1 MFQKKLSYNLTPMF
15 MKKLI
20 FFIFIF
26 LSLNVFSQIPNLSEF
41 ISDLDK
47 KEGYLNFYWDD
58 NKGKIYL
65 EIKNLNQE
73 LIYINYLSAG
83 IGSNDLGLD
92 RGQIGGTRIIKF
104 VKMGPKILMVQPNYK
119 YRAISNNEEE
129 IKSVEDAF
137 AKSTLWGFQIV
148 ASDKNKYLIDISDFV
163 IRDSHRISQRL
174 TQRNQGSFKVDKNAS
189 SFDNLN
195 SKNFPLNSELE
206 AFLTFRGIAKGS
218 WLRSVSPDFETFS
231 VRTRHSFVKLPD
243 GGYKPRKFDPRA
255 GYGAMTFYDY
265 ASPIEEDLHVKYI
278 RRHRLIKK
286 YPNQEIS
293 EAVEPIIYYL
303 DRGVPEPV
311 KSALIEGASWWNEA
325 FEAAG
330 FKNAFQIKV
339 LPEGA
344 DMLDVRYNVIQW
356 VHRSTRGWSYG
367 ASVVDPRTGEII
379 KGHVSLGSLRV
390 RQDYLIAEGLL
401 RPYAKENKNDFMK
414 EMAIKRLRQLSAH
427 EVGHTIGLSHNFISS
442 ARNRKSVMD
451 YPHPL
456 IEFTNNK
463 VDLSNA
469 YDHGIGDWDKLAIN
483 WGYRQF
489 DSNEEDQ
496 LNKILQEGYKKDIY
510 FISDQDSRPLSS
522 AHPRSHLW
530 DNGFDAAD
538 ELNRMLSIR
547 RHILDNF
554 LDNAIKLGEPMSSI
568 EEVLVPMYLL
578 HRYQIEAAA
587 KVLGGLEYNYALK
600 GDNQVITK
608 MLTRNQ
614 QVKALKSLLNSIHP
628 KNLSLPEKLIKLI
641 PPRAFG
647 YPRTRETFKS
657 RTGLT
662 FDYLAA
668 AETATN
674 LTLKMLFNPERASRL
689 ITLKARDKNN
699 QPGLTYVMNEIINK
713 TILKEMTDNN
723 DYLNL
728 SNVENEISK
737 MVNHSV
743 LNHLFMLANSKI
755 THQEVNARTFSAIK
769 NLKKT
774 LETKDSEENHYH
786 YLLDKIEKFLSGEI
800 NVQYPNELKPP
811 DGSPIGS
818 YSDLVFSCGSE
829 L

>member
-20 FFIFIF
+20 FLIFIF

-206 AFLTFRGIAKGS
+206 AFLTFRGTAEGS

-483 WGYRQF
+483 WGYRPF

-496 LNKILQEGYKKDIY
+496 LNKILQDGYKEDIY

-662 FDYLAA
+662 FDYLSA

-774 LETKDSEENHYH
+774 LETKDSEEHHYH

-800 NVQYPNELKPP
+800 NIQYPNELKPP

>member
-20 FFIFIF
+20 FLIFIF

-206 AFLTFRGIAKGS
+206 AFLTFRGIAKGT

-231 VRTRHSFVKLPD
+231 VRTRHSFVKLPG

-311 KSALIEGASWWNEA
+311 KSALLEGASWWNEA

-456 IEFTNNK
+456 IEFTNSK

-489 DSNEEDQ
+489 NSNEEDQ
-496 LNKILQEGYKKDIY
+496 LNKILQDGYKEDIY

-662 FDYLAA
+662 FDYLSA

-689 ITLKARDKNN
+689 ITLKARDKNK

-774 LETKDSEENHYH
+774 LETKDSEEHHYH

-800 NVQYPNELKPP
+800 NIQYPNELKPP

-818 YSDLVFSCGSE
+818 YGDLVFSCGSE

>member
-20 FFIFIF
+20 FLIFIF

-231 VRTRHSFVKLPD
+231 VRTRHSFVKLPG

-325 FEAAG
+325 FESAG

-451 YPHPL
+451 YTHPL

-463 VDLSNA
+463 VDLANA
-469 YDHGIGDWDKLAIN
+469 YDNGIGDWDKLAIN

-496 LNKILQEGYKKDIY
+496 LNKILQDGYKEDIY

-668 AETATN
+668 AETASN

-769 NLKKT
+769 TLKK
-774 LETKDSEENHYH
+774 Y
-786 YLLDKIEKFLSGEI
+786 
-800 NVQYPNELKPP
+800 
-811 DGSPIGS
+811 
-818 YSDLVFSCGSE
+818 
-829 L
+829 

>member
-1 MFQKKLSYNLTPMF
+1 

-20 FFIFIF
+20 IILLSFTF
-26 LSLNVFSQIPNLSEF
+26 LSSESYAQDIETF
-41 ISDLDK
+41 TKGFTK
-47 KEGYLNFYWDD
+47 KEGFINYYWDGS
-58 NKGKIYL
+58 KGKLYL
-65 EIKNLNQE
+65 EISKLEEE
-73 LIYINYLSAG
+73 LLYVNYLSAG
-83 IGSNDLGLD
+83 VGSNDIGLD
-92 RGQIGGTRIIKF
+92 RGQIGGSRIIKF
-104 VKMGPKILMVQPNYK
+104 VKMGPKVFMVQPNYTF
-119 YRAISNNEEE
+119 RAVSNNSEEV
-129 IKSVEDAF
+129 KSIEDAF
-137 AKSTLWGFQIV
+137 AKSTLWGFSVV
-148 ASDKNKYLIDISDFV
+148 AQSGSRYLIDASEFI
-163 IRDSHRISQRL
+163 IKDSHRISQRL
-174 TQRNQGSFKVDKNAS
+174 MQRKQGSFKVDKKSS
-189 SFDNLN
+189 SFDNSN
-195 SKNFPLNSELE
+195 SKNFPFNSELE
-206 AFLTFRGIAKGS
+206 AFLTFRGVATGG
-218 WLRSVSPDFETFS
+218 WLRSVSPDAETFS
-231 VRTRHSFVKLPD
+231 VRTRHSFVQLPD
-243 GGYKPRKFDPRA
+243 DGYAPRKFDPRA

-265 ASPIEEDLHVKYI
+265 ASPIEDDLHVKYI

-286 YPNQEIS
+286 YPNKEMS

-401 RPYAKENKNDFMK
+401 RPYANDNNSDLME

-427 EVGHTIGLSHNFISS
+427 EVGHTIGLSHNFVSS

-456 IEFTNNK
+456 IKFSNNK
-463 VDLSNA
+463 VDLSEA

-489 DSNEEDQ
+489 DSNENDQ
-496 LNKILQEGYKKDIY
+496 LNKILQDGYKDDIY
-510 FISDQDSRPLSS
+510 FITDQDSRPAGS

-538 ELNRMLSIR
+538 ELNRMLDIR

-554 LDNAIKLGEPMSSI
+554 LDNAIKSGEPMSSI

-578 HRYQIEAAA
+578 HRYQIEGAA
-587 KVLGGLEYNYALK
+587 KVVGGLDYNYALK
-600 GDNQVITK
+600 GDGQVVTK
-608 MLTRNQ
+608 MLSADQ
-614 QVKALKSLLNSIHP
+614 QIKALNSLLSSIDP
-628 KNLSLPEKLIKLI
+628 KNLSLPESLIKII

-668 AETATN
+668 AETATS
-674 LTLKMLFNPERASRL
+674 LTLKMLLNPERASRL
-689 ITLKARDKNN
+689 LTLKARDIN
-699 QPGLTYVMNEIINK
+699 QPGYSNILNQIIGE
-713 TILKEMTDNN
+713 TILKESAFKNEQLD
-723 DYLNL
+723 L
-728 SNVENEISK
+728 SNVEIEITK

-743 LNHLFMLANSKI
+743 LNHLFMLANSQK
-755 THQEVNARTFSAIK
+755 THEEVKARTHSTLK
-769 NLKKT
+769 QLKKQ
-774 LETKDSEENHYH
+774 LDKKYSEEYH
-786 YLLDKIEKFLSGEI
+786 YQYLSDKIEKFLSGEI
-800 NVQYPNELKPP
+800 DIQYPDQLKAP

-818 YSDLVFSCGSE
+818 HDHLLFSCESE

>member
-1 MFQKKLSYNLTPMF
+1 
-15 MKKLI
+15 
-20 FFIFIF
+20 
-26 LSLNVFSQIPNLSEF
+26 
-41 ISDLDK
+41 
-47 KEGYLNFYWDD
+47 
-58 NKGKIYL
+58 
-65 EIKNLNQE
+65 
-73 LIYINYLSAG
+73 
-83 IGSNDLGLD
+83 
-92 RGQIGGTRIIKF
+92 
-104 VKMGPKILMVQPNYK
+104 MGPKILMVQPNYK

-456 IEFTNNK
+456 IEFTNSK

-496 LNKILQEGYKKDIY
+496 LNKILQDGYKEDIY

-668 AETATN
+668 AETASN

-755 THQEVNARTFSAIK
+755 THREVNARTFSAIK

-774 LETKDSEENHYH
+774 LETKDSEEHHYH

-800 NVQYPNELKPP
+800 NIQYPNELKPP

-818 YSDLVFSCGSE
+818 YGDLVFSCGSE

>member
-206 AFLTFRGIAKGS
+206 AFLTFRGIAKGT

-311 KSALIEGASWWNEA
+311 KSALLEGASWWNEA

-456 IEFTNNK
+456 IEFTNSK

-489 DSNEEDQ
+489 NSNEEDQ
-496 LNKILQEGYKKDIY
+496 LNKILQDGYKEDIY

-662 FDYLAA
+662 FDYLSA

-689 ITLKARDKNN
+689 ITLKARDKNK

-774 LETKDSEENHYH
+774 LETKDSEEHHYH

-800 NVQYPNELKPP
+800 NIQYPNELKPP

-818 YSDLVFSCGSE
+818 YGDLVFSCGSE

>member
-456 IEFTNNK
+456 IEFTNNT

-496 LNKILQEGYKKDIY
+496 LNKILQDGYKEDIY

-774 LETKDSEENHYH
+774 LETKDSEEHHYH

-800 NVQYPNELKPP
+800 NIQYPNELKPP

-818 YSDLVFSCGSE
+818 YGDLVFSCGSE

>member
-1 MFQKKLSYNLTPMF
+1 
-15 MKKLI
+15 MKKLNFLFC
-20 FFIFIF
+20 FFF
-26 LSLNVFSQIPNLSEF
+26 SLNVFSQDLNLSEF
-41 ISDLDK
+41 VSKLDK

-58 NKGKIYL
+58 NKGKVYL
-65 EIKNLNQE
+65 EIKNLNLE
-73 LIYINYLSAG
+73 MIYVNYLSAG
-83 IGSNDLGLD
+83 VGSNDLGLD

-104 VKMGPKILMVQPNYK
+104 IKMGPKILMVQPNYK
-119 YRAISNNEEE
+119 YRAVSNNKEE

-137 AKSTLWGFQIV
+137 AKSTLWGFKIV
-148 ASDKNKYLIDISDFV
+148 ASENNKYLIDVSDFV

-174 TQRNQGSFKVDKNAS
+174 IQRNQGSFTVDKKAS
-189 SFDNLN
+189 SFDNSN
-195 SKNFPLNSELE
+195 SKNFPFNSELE
-206 AFLTFRGIAKGS
+206 AFLTFRGAAKGS
-218 WLRSVSPDFETFS
+218 WLRSVSPDAETFS

-243 GGYKPRKFDPRA
+243 DGYKPRKFDPRG

-278 RRHRLIKK
+278 RRHRLAKK
-286 YPNQEIS
+286 YPNQKIS
-293 EAVEPIIYYL
+293 EAIEPIIYYL

-339 LPEGA
+339 LPLGA

-401 RPYAKENKNDFMK
+401 RPYSKKNNNDFMK

-442 ARNRKSVMD
+442 ARDRKSVMD

-456 IEFTNNK
+456 IEFSNNK

-469 YDHGIGDWDKLAIN
+469 YDHGIGAWDKLAIN

-489 DSNEEDQ
+489 DSDEEAQ
-496 LNKILQEGYKKDIY
+496 LNKILQDGYKEDIY
-510 FISDQDSRPLSS
+510 FISDQDSRPLGS

-538 ELNRMLSIR
+538 ELNRMLNIR

-600 GDNQVITK
+600 GDEQIVTK
-608 MLTRNQ
+608 MLSRDQ
-614 QVKALKSLLNSIHP
+614 QIKALQSLLNSIHP

-689 ITLKARDKNN
+689 ITLKARDINT
-699 QPGLTYVMNEIINK
+699 QPGLKYVISKVVNE
-713 TILKEMTDNN
+713 TILKEMTNKN
-723 DYLNL
+723 DYLSL
-728 SNVENEISK
+728 SNIEMEISK

-743 LNHLFMLANSKI
+743 LNHLFMLANSKN
-755 THQEVNARTFSAIK
+755 THQEVNARIYFAIK
-769 NLKKT
+769 NIKKA
-774 LETKDSEENHYH
+774 LDKNDNDNYHYH

-800 NVQYPNELKPP
+800 NIQYPNELKPP

-818 YSDLVFSCGSE
+818 YGDKFFSCGSE

>member
-20 FFIFIF
+20 FLIFIF

-489 DSNEEDQ
+489 DSNEEGQ
-496 LNKILQEGYKKDIY
+496 LNKILQDGYKEDIY

-689 ITLKARDKNN
+689 ITLKARDKSN

-774 LETKDSEENHYH
+774 LETKDSEEHHYH

-800 NVQYPNELKPP
+800 NIQYPNELKPP

-818 YSDLVFSCGSE
+818 YGDLVFSCGSE

>member
-20 FFIFIF
+20 FLIFIF

-206 AFLTFRGIAKGS
+206 AFLTFRGIAKGT

-231 VRTRHSFVKLPD
+231 VRTRHSFVKLPG

-311 KSALIEGASWWNEA
+311 KSALLEGASWWNEA

-456 IEFTNNK
+456 IEFTNSK

-496 LNKILQEGYKKDIY
+496 LNKILQDGYKEDIY

-662 FDYLAA
+662 FDYLSA

-689 ITLKARDKNN
+689 ITLKARDKNK

-774 LETKDSEENHYH
+774 LETKDSEEHHYH

-800 NVQYPNELKPP
+800 NIQYPNELKPP

-818 YSDLVFSCGSE
+818 YGDLVFSCGSE

>member
-20 FFIFIF
+20 FLIFIF

-174 TQRNQGSFKVDKNAS
+174 TQRNQGSFEVDKNAS

-231 VRTRHSFVKLPD
+231 VRTRHSFVKLPG

-325 FEAAG
+325 FESAG

-496 LNKILQEGYKKDIY
+496 LNKILQDGYKEDIY

-755 THQEVNARTFSAIK
+755 THQEVNAITFSAIK
-769 NLKKT
+769 NLKKA
-774 LETKDSEENHYH
+774 LETKDSEEYHYH

-800 NVQYPNELKPP
+800 NIQYPNELKPP

-818 YSDLVFSCGSE
+818 YGDLVFSCGSE

>member
-1 MFQKKLSYNLTPMF
+1 MKKLSFLF
-15 MKKLI
+15 LV
-20 FFIFIF
+20 F
-26 LSLNVFSQIPNLSEF
+26 LSLNVFSQKTSLSEF
-41 ISDLDK
+41 VSNFEI
-47 KEGYLNFYWDD
+47 KEGFLNFYWDE
-58 NKGKIYL
+58 NKGKVYL
-65 EIKNLNQE
+65 EINNLNQE
-73 LIYINYLSAG
+73 IIYVNYLSAG
-83 IGSNDLGLD
+83 VGSNDLGLD

-104 VKMGPKILMVQPNYK
+104 IKMGPKILMVQPNYK
-119 YRAISNNEEE
+119 YRAVSNNKEE

-137 AKSTLWGFQIV
+137 AKSALWGFNII
-148 ASDKNKYLIDISDFV
+148 ANEKNKYLIDISDFV
-163 IRDSHRISQRL
+163 IRDSHRVSQRL
-174 TQRNQGSFKVDKNAS
+174 TQRKQGSFKVDNKAS
-189 SFDNLN
+189 SFDISN

-206 AFLTFRGIAKGS
+206 AFITFKGVAKGS
-218 WLRSVSPDFETFS
+218 WLRSVSPDAESFS

-243 GGYKPRKFDPRA
+243 EGYTPRKFDPRA

-265 ASPIEEDLHVKYI
+265 ASPIENDLHVKYI

-286 YPNQEIS
+286 YPNQKIS
-293 EAVEPIIYYL
+293 EAVDPIIYYL

-367 ASVVDPRTGEII
+367 SSVVDPRTGEII

-401 RPYAKENKNDFMK
+401 RPYTKENENDLMK

-456 IEFTNNK
+456 ILFSDNK
-463 VDLSNA
+463 VDLSKA

-489 DSNEEDQ
+489 ETNEEGQ
-496 LNKILQEGYKKDIY
+496 LNKILQDGYKEDIY
-510 FISDQDSRPLSS
+510 FISDQDSRPLGS

-530 DNGFDAAD
+530 DNGFDASD
-538 ELNRMLSIR
+538 ELNRMLTVR

-554 LDNAIKLGEPMSSI
+554 FDNAIKLGEPMSSI

-587 KVLGGLEYNYALK
+587 KVVGGLEYNYALK
-600 GDNQVITK
+600 GDGQLVTK
-608 MLTRNQ
+608 MLTRDH

-628 KNLSLPEKLIKLI
+628 KNLSLPEKLIQLI

-689 ITLKARDKNN
+689 LILKARDINT
-699 QPGLTYVMNEIINK
+699 QPGLSYVMSEIINE
-713 TILKEMTDNN
+713 TILKERMDKN
-723 DYLNL
+723 DKYNL
-728 SNVENEISK
+728 SNIELEISK

-743 LNHLFMLANSKI
+743 LNHLFMLANSKN
-755 THQEVNARTFSAIK
+755 THQEVNARIYYAIK
-769 NLKKT
+769 NIKKE
-774 LETKDSEENHYH
+774 LEQKNPKEHHYH
-786 YLLDKIEKFLSGEI
+786 YLSDKIEKFLSGEI
-800 NVQYPNELKPP
+800 DIQYPEELKPP

-818 YSDLVFSCGSE
+818 YNDFILSCGSE